1 MSHIYI
7 HTHFV
12 KHVHVP
18 ATSTPQKKTMKK
30 KPTINTSLYTPLKH
44 VNIPATMKKTSKK
57 KPTINKCPVMVPTAI
72 PAMATGDKPGS
83 PVVTGGNCV
92 AVGG

>member
-1 MSHIYI
+1 MLHIYI

-12 KHVHVP
+12 KHVRVP

-72 PAMATGDKPGS
+72 PAMAPGDKPGS